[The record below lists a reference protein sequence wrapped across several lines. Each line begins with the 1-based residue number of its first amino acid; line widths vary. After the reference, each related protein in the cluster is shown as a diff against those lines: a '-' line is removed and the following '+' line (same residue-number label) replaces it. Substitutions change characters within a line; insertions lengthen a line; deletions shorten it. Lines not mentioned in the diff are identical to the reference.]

1 MSLFKIVTIGEVQ
14 KVIKEDGS
22 EVGWLDEDYRDWLN
36 QGNMPDIF
44 VDDEPVQE

>member
-1 MSLFKIVTIGEVQ
+1 MSLFKIVTSDGIQ
-14 KVIKEDGS
+14 KVLKEDDT